1 MTYLQV
7 YIYLTNQGICAFLIG
22 STFLMH
28 LEYIQ
33 GYTYLFSKN
42 FSLINGSLL
51 SVSIHTSRINVI
63 SKSSRIQPHI
73 TLRFT

>member
-1 MTYLQV
+1 MTYLLDD
-7 YIYLTNQGICAFLIG
+7 IYLTNQVIGALLIG

-42 FSLINGSLL
+42 FMLINGSLL
-51 SVSIHTSRINVI
+51 SVSIHTNRINVI
-63 SKSSRIQPHI
+63 SKG
-73 TLRFT
+73 